1 MPERIVIDKLLKF
14 SWKLIIVSLQLL
26 IKVSLQLLI
35 NRVAVDCGLFSQFSL
50 EFDC

>member
-14 SWKLIIVSLQLL
+14 SWKL

>member
-26 IKVSLQLLI
+26 I